1 MTPATKA
8 LPTKVKCEFESVLNL
23 LSYYT
28 YKQEH
33 VPIFFAPALA
43 RFFLSIL
50 TTCPLLS
57 PPASLLA
64 RNARCAQ
71 ARGESLCTGSQLD
84 STA

>member
-28 YKQEH
+28 NKQEH
-33 VPIFFAPALA
+33 VPSFFAWLWRGFFA
-43 RFFLSIL
+43 RVHYFH
-50 TTCPLLS
+50 PLQVFWLEMRDAHR
-57 PPASLLA
+57 PP
-64 RNARCAQ
+64 
-71 ARGESLCTGSQLD
+71 GESLCTGSHLD